1 MCKTKLI
8 LIKIRNTKEDFKMY
22 EVNIKKLKKAFL
34 DIKNKYPEGINLEKI
49 NAKIKKIDSIAT
61 NTILIEN
68 LEEILWII

>member
-1 MCKTKLI
+1 
-8 LIKIRNTKEDFKMY
+8 MY